1 MYLLWM
7 KERHRGTHAN
17 IEEYTRRNTRFRVHS
32 YTQLKP
38 SPEIIPYLKRAGFS
52 NVAKIGCLNID
63 SRLVVALLER
73 WRPKTHIFHLP
84 TGECTITLEDV
95 SMLLGLRVNGKAVN
109 GTTQLGNNVYLD
121 NLGIDPPTDKK
132 MGIL

>member
-1 MYLLWM
+1 MSYLFIF
-7 KERHRGTHAN
+7 T
-17 IEEYTRRNTRFRVHS
+17 YPDTPRNTRFRVHS
-32 YTQLKP
+32 HTQLKP
-38 SPEIIPYLKRAGFS
+38 SPEIIPYLERAGFS
-52 NVAKIGCLNID
+52 NVTKIDCLNID

-73 WRPKTHIFHLP
+73 WRPETQTFHLS
-84 TGECTITLEDV
+84 TGECTITLDDV

-109 GTTQLGNNVYLD
+109 GTTQLDNNVYLD